1 MLNDREKKGDTMR
14 NLRKA
19 PSVDLRS
26 GGRSLRQAALDRQ
39 FDLAAYQFFMKHNGE
54 PPHLSL
60 RDFLA
65 RFERA
70 VVFEALVRAH
80 GSQVATASF
89 LRVKKQTLNA
99 KVKKQHILIT
109 KQITRQPV

>member
-1 MLNDREKKGDTMR
+1 MK

-19 PSVDLRS
+19 SSTDLRS
-26 GGRSLRQAALDRQ
+26 GGKSLRQAALDRQ
-39 FDLAAYQFFMKHNGE
+39 FDQAAYHFFMRYNGE

-99 KVKKQHILIT
+99 KVKKQRILIT
-109 KQITRQPV
+109 KQIIRQPI